1 MTSLALALVLS
12 SALLHASW
20 NLVLKKAGGGPEF
33 TWLFSVV
40 ALALFF
46 PAAILSFPGIEAL
59 TPAVLGIIAASSLC
73 ETGYYL
79 ALQGAYIKADL
90 SVVYPI
96 ARGTGP
102 LLAVFLASP
111 ILGETLGPGV
121 VFGTILVLSGSLF
134 LASRKNLPNALPH
147 AGGIVLG
154 LLAGIFISGYTLVDK
169 AAVSMFRL
177 PPIFYFWAVL
187 FFQVLLLTPLA
198 ATRREALREAW
209 VHRRREALA
218 IGVLCPLAY
227 ILVLWALTFT
237 PVSRIAPSREI
248 GIVFG
253 AFFGSRF
260 LGEKGFRGRLLASAA
275 VFAGVLL
282 LAAN

>member
-1 MTSLALALVLS
+1 MTSLALAIVLF
-12 SALLHASW
+12 SALLHATW
-20 NLVLKKAGGGPEF
+20 NLVLKRAGRGPEF

-40 ALALFF
+40 ALVLFS
-46 PAAILSFPGIEAL
+46 PAAILSFPGMDAL
-59 TPAVLGIIAASSLC
+59 TPAVFGIVAVSSLC

-79 ALQGAYIKADL
+79 ALQGAYLKADL
-90 SVVYPI
+90 SVVYPV

-102 LLAVFLASP
+102 LLTVLLSGP
-111 ILGETLGPGV
+111 LLGEPLGPGV
-121 VFGTILVLSGSLF
+121 TAGTILVLSGSLF
-134 LASRKNLPNALPH
+134 LASRKNLPKASPH
-147 AGGIVLG
+147 AGGIALG

-169 AAVSMFRL
+169 AAVSMFSL
-177 PPIFYFWAVL
+177 PPIFYFWVVL
-187 FFQVLLLTPLA
+187 FFQVLFLTPMA

-227 ILVLWALTFT
+227 LLVLWALTFT

-253 AFFGSRF
+253 TFLGSRF

-282 LAAN
+282 LAGR

>member
-1 MTSLALALVLS
+1 MTSLALALVLY

-33 TWLFSVV
+33 TWLFSAV
-40 ALALFF
+40 ALVLFAPLAL
-46 PAAILSFPGIEAL
+46 LSFPGLEAL
-59 TPAVLGIIAASSLC
+59 TPAVLGIVAASSLC

-79 ALQGAYIKADL
+79 ALQGAYLRTDL
-90 SVVYPI
+90 SVAYPV

-102 LLAVFLASP
+102 LLAVLLANP
-111 ILGETLGPGV
+111 VLGETLGPGV

-134 LASRKNLPNALPH
+134 LASRKNLPATLPQ
-147 AGGIVLG
+147 AGGIALG

-169 AAVSMFRL
+169 VVVSMFRL

-187 FFQVLLLTPLA
+187 FFQVLFLTPMA
-198 ATRREALREAW
+198 ATRREALRAAW
-209 VHRRREALA
+209 ENRRREALA
-218 IGVLCPLAY
+218 IGILCPLAY
-227 ILVLWALTFT
+227 LLVLWALSFT

-253 AFFGSRF
+253 TFLGSRF